1 MFATICVAVR
11 TRGSAARN
19 QSFGGTPLLQDT
31 TSMFCEEPSTL
42 HHRTGAPSTIDT
54 RPKGPQRPHPPRP
67 RSTYSSHARRLPHAT
82 RHFDV
87 QWTGAKAKPIDLIRT
102 YELLEEANR
111 ASVGARAP
119 GARRSSEPRGS
130 TGRLPSPAKNRKVD
144 DLLTYNMYNWLYM

>member
-1 MFATICVAVR
+1 M
-11 TRGSAARN
+11 
-19 QSFGGTPLLQDT
+19 
-31 TSMFCEEPSTL
+31 
-42 HHRTGAPSTIDT
+42 
-54 RPKGPQRPHPPRP
+54 
-67 RSTYSSHARRLPHAT
+67 
-82 RHFDV
+82 